1 MYIHLLSLITNY
13 RQYAFSLHIFV
24 YECVHLKWENQIDMI
39 DKLKFL
45 HIVKVAYVANSNR
58 FDFEGDTI
66 LDTIRI
72 EYRIIVTI
80 RYTGSD
86 QANGTEH

>member
-1 MYIHLLSLITNY
+1 
-13 RQYAFSLHIFV
+13 
-24 YECVHLKWENQIDMI
+24 MI

-45 HIVKVAYVANSNR
+45 DIVKVAYVANR

-72 EYRIIVTI
+72 DYRIIVTI
-80 RYTGSD
+80 RYTVSD